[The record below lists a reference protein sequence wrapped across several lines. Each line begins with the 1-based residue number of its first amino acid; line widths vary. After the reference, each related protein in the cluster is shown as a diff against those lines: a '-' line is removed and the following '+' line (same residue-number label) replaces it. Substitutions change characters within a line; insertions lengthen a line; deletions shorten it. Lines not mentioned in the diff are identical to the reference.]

1 MNRISILELHRTIQE
16 KKQKHNEAFEK
27 VLGMCHK
34 RIKAAAEMQKLQ
46 TFIVIPEFVV
56 GYPIYNLNECL
67 DFVINALKKNGFLLR
82 YYFPKILY
90 VSWDLDEIETDKQY
104 KQKPMSTTAMLPKIE
119 FEKPKALL
127 TSNIAPK
134 KKKS

>member
-16 KKQKHNEAFEK
+16 KKQKKNEAFEK
-27 VLGMCHK
+27 ILGMCHK

-46 TFIVIPEFVV
+46 TFIVVPEFVV
-56 GYPIYNLNECL
+56 GYPIFNMNECL
-67 DFVINALKKNGFLLR
+67 DFIIHALKKNGFLLR

-90 VSWDLDEIETDKQY
+90 VSWDLDEIETDK
-104 KQKPMSTTAMLPKIE
+104 KKPISSTTMLPKIE

-134 KKKS
+134 KKLKF